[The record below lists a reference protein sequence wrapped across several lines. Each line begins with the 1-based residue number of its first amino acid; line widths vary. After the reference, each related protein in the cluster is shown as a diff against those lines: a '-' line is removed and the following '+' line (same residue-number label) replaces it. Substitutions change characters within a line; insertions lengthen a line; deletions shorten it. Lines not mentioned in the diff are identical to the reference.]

1 VSCCP
6 FVNAIVRA
14 VARMPLA
21 FGFGCFCRLISV
33 FTFFCFALGFSML
46 ELRLD
51 ALHCPS
57 AIFLFFTV
65 VLAV

>member
-1 VSCCP
+1 
-6 FVNAIVRA
+6 
-14 VARMPLA
+14 MPLA

-33 FTFFCFALGFSML
+33 FTFFCFALGFSVL